1 MIQVY
6 IGEGKGK
13 TTASIGLSIRAA
25 GHGFNVLF
33 MQFLKDDS
41 SGEISVLRSIS
52 GMEVIHCPVNYGFT
66 FQMTEDQKK
75 ETALEYDKMLDKAI
89 EADVFLIVLDEAIHA
104 LNAGL
109 INQEKLER
117 LLHKNCEIVLT
128 GRNAPEWLTDR
139 ADYVSDIQKIKH
151 PYDKR
156 VQARVGIEF

>member
-25 GHGFNVLF
+25 GHGFKVLF
-33 MQFLKDDS
+33 IQFLKDDS
-41 SGEISVLRSIS
+41 SGEISVLRSIP
-52 GMEVIHCPVNYGFT
+52 GIEVIHCPVNYGFT
-66 FQMTEDQKK
+66 FQMTEDQMK
-75 ETALEYDKMLDKAI
+75 ETAQEYDKMLDKAI
-89 EADVFLIVLDEAIHA
+89 DTDVFLVVLDEAIQA

-109 INQEKLER
+109 ISREKLER
-117 LLHKNCEIVLT
+117 LLHKNCEIALT

-139 ADYVSDIQKIKH
+139 ADYVSNIQKIKH
-151 PYDKR
+151 PYDKG

>member
-52 GMEVIHCPVNYGFT
+52 GIEVIHCPVNYGFT

>member
-52 GMEVIHCPVNYGFT
+52 GIEVIHCPVNYGFT

-109 INQEKLER
+109 INREKLER

-128 GRNAPEWLTDR
+128 GQNVPEWLSDR

-151 PYDKR
+151 PYDKG

>member
-52 GMEVIHCPVNYGFT
+52 GIEVIHCPVNYGFT

-151 PYDKR
+151 PYDER

>member
-6 IGEGKGK
+6 VGDGKGK

-41 SGEISVLRSIS
+41 SGEISVLRSIPS
-52 GMEVIHCPVNYGFT
+52 IEVIHCPVNYGFT

-75 ETALEYDKMLDKAI
+75 ETAQEYDKMLDKAI

-151 PYDKR
+151 PYDR
-156 VQARVGIEF
+156 GVQARIGIEF

>member
-52 GMEVIHCPVNYGFT
+52 GIEVIHCPVNYGFT

-75 ETALEYDKMLDKAI
+75 ETAVEYDKMLDKAI

>member
-52 GMEVIHCPVNYGFT
+52 GIEVIHCPVNYGFT

-151 PYDKR
+151 PYDKG

>member
-1 MIQVY
+1 
-6 IGEGKGK
+6 
-13 TTASIGLSIRAA
+13 
-25 GHGFNVLF
+25 

-52 GMEVIHCPVNYGFT
+52 GIEVIHCPVNYGFT

-89 EADVFLIVLDEAIHA
+89 EADAFLIVLDEAIHA

-109 INQEKLER
+109 INQEK

>member
-52 GMEVIHCPVNYGFT
+52 GIEVIHCPVNYGFT

-89 EADVFLIVLDEAIHA
+89 EADAFLIVLDEAIHA

>member
-6 IGEGKGK
+6 VGDGKGK

-25 GHGFNVLF
+25 GHGFKVLF

-41 SGEISVLRSIS
+41 SGEVSILQS
-52 GMEVIHCPVNYGFT
+52 IPCIEVIHCPVNYGFT

-75 ETALEYDKMLDKAI
+75 ETAKEYDKMLDKAI
-89 EADVFLIVLDEAIHA
+89 GTDVFLVVLDEAIHA
-104 LNAGL
+104 LNAGMISRVKL
-109 INQEKLER
+109 EKL
-117 LLHKNCEIVLT
+117 LDKNCEVVLT
-128 GRNAPEWLTDR
+128 GRDAPEWLSNR

-151 PYDKR
+151 PYDKG

>member
-52 GMEVIHCPVNYGFT
+52 GIEVIHCPVNYGFT

-75 ETALEYDKMLDKAI
+75 ETALE
-89 EADVFLIVLDEAIHA
+89 
-104 LNAGL
+104 
-109 INQEKLER
+109 
-117 LLHKNCEIVLT
+117 
-128 GRNAPEWLTDR
+128 
-139 ADYVSDIQKIKH
+139 
-151 PYDKR
+151 
-156 VQARVGIEF
+156 

>member
-6 IGEGKGK
+6 VGDGKGK

-25 GHGFNVLF
+25 GHGFTVLF

-41 SGEISVLRSIS
+41 SGEVSVLRSIP
-52 GMEVIHCPVNYGFT
+52 GIEVIHCPVNYGFT

-75 ETALEYDKMLDKAI
+75 ETAKEYDKMLDKAI
-89 EADVFLIVLDEAIHA
+89 GTDAFLIVLDEAIHA
-104 LNAGL
+104 LNAGM
-109 INQEKLER
+109 ISREKLER
-117 LLHKNCEIVLT
+117 LLDKNSEIVLT
-128 GRNAPEWLTDR
+128 GRNAPEWLINR

-151 PYDKR
+151 PYDKG

>member
-52 GMEVIHCPVNYGFT
+52 GIEVIHCPVNYGFT

-75 ETALEYDKMLDKAI
+75 EIMSRIEGSTDISIVKDADLII
-89 EADVFLIVLDEAIHA
+89 EAATEDMEAKKA
-104 LNAGL
+104 LFAELNEL
-109 INQEKLER
+109 VK
-117 LLHKNCEIVLT
+117 
-128 GRNAPEWLTDR
+128 PECILATNTSSILFR
-139 ADYVSDIQKIKH
+139 
-151 PYDKR
+151 
-156 VQARVGIEF
+156 

>member
-52 GMEVIHCPVNYGFT
+52 GIEAIHCPVNYGFT

>member
-6 IGEGKGK
+6 VGDGKGK

-41 SGEISVLRSIS
+41 SGEVSVLRSIP
-52 GMEVIHCPVNYGFT
+52 GIEVIHCSVNYGFT

-75 ETALEYDKMLDKAI
+75 ETAKEYDKMLDKAI
-89 EADVFLIVLDEAIHA
+89 GTDAFLVVLDEAIHA
-104 LNAGL
+104 LNAGM
-109 INQEKLER
+109 ISREKLER
-117 LLHKNCEIVLT
+117 LLDKNCEIVLT
-128 GRNAPEWLTDR
+128 GRNAPEWLINR
-139 ADYVSDIQKIKH
+139 ADYVSNIQKIKH
-151 PYDKR
+151 PYDKG